1 MVLSIAVTEGFPLL
15 PLFAPEVRPLKC
27 RKRFISQILPFF
39 LLCLLLAGSGEL
51 YSQQLQAGKKGGQGM
66 QGQDAFP
73 PPDDEDEED
82 GTGRSRV
89 GRIHFSDL
97 LPLGEN
103 DIGIYALFQEQPS
116 PDVWVGSGYVDI
128 RFKDTRLQAD
138 KITLYLLTNDVVAE
152 GNVVFG
158 HPGQQV
164 TGQRATINIETGL
177 GTIWEST
184 GFFSPGIYVT
194 AEQLDYYQTDWVR
207 TGKATFTSCDQPT
220 PDWSFRVKKSRL
232 HLENYAW
239 LTYPRFA
246 IKNATL
252 VPLPYLIWPI
262 KTERSSGFLFPSI
275 GMSQNRGFH
284 VGVPFFW
291 VISDSADAEL
301 RYDYYTKWGNGFGAI
316 ARYYVGQ
323 FGSGF
328 FDGYLLQD
336 KIDDTTRWKVEYQH
350 LQDLLYDWRIGVDV
364 DLNSDWDFN
373 REYSSDYA
381 SFGRRSTSA
390 QGYASRSWSNYSFNA
405 VFQTIETS
413 YESGGFSDV
422 VRREL
427 PSIDFEGRKQRLW
440 GSPVYFEFNSRYGN
454 LYIQDYRNE
463 RQFNRLDLSPI
474 VSMPIKKISWLK
486 INPEIGYR
494 YTYYDHQ
501 VPLDK
506 DGNGIQEAD
515 LLKEDLTRR
524 YFFSTVE
531 FIGPSFSKIF
541 DTPRSFYSSKIK
553 HLIEPQFSYNYISPV
568 NNLASVPYFDYGDT
582 VLEVNEVQYAL
593 VNRLF
598 AKRKITEEG
607 QPVSH
612 EFLTLEISQ
621 KYSVD
626 PELSTSYGRQFNPYT
641 GGYYEAEDLIKR
653 TSPWRTRLQIAPTRN
668 FSFDYEIYY
677 DTDLATVVQRRY
689 GIRMRKQDR
698 FFASVS
704 YNDNP
709 LPPPGRETIMGAV
722 GVELFDRR
730 IRAEVATQYHFTVGY
745 RPREQFRFVYFG
757 QCYSFQIEYLNY
769 SYRSGADFDDSLS
782 DRRIEAT
789 LTLTHIGD
797 IFRYRDRSD
806 GFGGS

>member
-1 MVLSIAVTEGFPLL
+1 MVLSCAVTGR
-15 PLFAPEVRPLKC
+15 LFDMALFVLEVRPLKR
-27 RKRFISQILPFF
+27 RKLFISLIFPLF
-39 LLCLLLAGSGEL
+39 LFCLLLAGHADL
-51 YSQQLQAGKKGGQGM
+51 HAQIKAGKVGGQG
-66 QGQDAFP
+66 GQRPEDGLP
-73 PPDDEDEED
+73 PPDEEEEEE
-82 GTGRSRV
+82 GKGRSRV
-89 GRIHFSDL
+89 GRIHYSDL

-128 RFKDTRLQAD
+128 RFQNTRLQAD

-194 AEQLDYYQTDWVR
+194 ARELEYYQTDWVR
-207 TGKATFTSCDQPT
+207 TGEATFSSCDQPT
-220 PDWSFRVKKSRL
+220 PDWSFKVKKSRL

-239 LTYPRFA
+239 LTYPRFR

-262 KTERSSGFLFPSI
+262 KTQRSTGFLFPSI

-323 FGSGF
+323 YGSGF

-336 KIDDTTRWKVEYQH
+336 EIDNKTRWKIDYQH
-350 LQDLLYDWRIGVDV
+350 TQDLLYDWRIGANV
-364 DLNSDWDFN
+364 DLNSDFDFN
-373 REYSSDYA
+373 REYSSDFA
-381 SFGRRSTSA
+381 NFSKRSTSA
-390 QGYASRSWSNYSFNA
+390 EAYASRSWSYYSFNGL
-405 VFQTIETS
+405 VQNTETT
-413 YESGGFSDV
+413 YLTEGQSDRV
-422 VRREL
+422 TREL
-427 PSIDFEGRKQRLW
+427 PSIDMEGRKQKIF
-440 GSPVYFEFNSRYGN
+440 GSPVYFEFNSRLGN

-463 RQFNRLDLSPI
+463 RSFNRLDLAPKFSAP
-474 VSMPIKKISWLK
+474 VKKISWLK

-494 YTYYDHQ
+494 WTFYDHQ

-506 DGNGIQEAD
+506 DGNGIQDAD
-515 LLKEDLTRR
+515 LLDENLIRK

-531 FIGPSFSKIF
+531 FVGPSFSKIF
-541 DTPRSFYSSKIK
+541 DTPRSFYSSKFK
-553 HLIEPQFSYNYISPV
+553 HLIEPQFSYNFISPV
-568 NNLASVPYFDYGDT
+568 TNSASVPYFDYGDT
-582 VLEVNEVQYAL
+582 VLEVNEVRYAL

-598 AKRKITEEG
+598 AKRKVTEEG

-612 EFLTLEISQ
+612 EFVTFEISQ
-621 KYSVD
+621 KYSLD
-626 PELSTSYGRQFNPYT
+626 PELSTSYGRRFNPYT
-641 GGYYEAEDLIKR
+641 GGFIENPDLIKR
-653 TSPWRTRLQIAPTRN
+653 TSPWRTRLQIAPSRS
-668 FSFDYEIYY
+668 FSLDYEFQY
-677 DTDLATVVQRRY
+677 DTDLKTVVERRA
-689 GIRMRKQDR
+689 GLRIRQQER
-698 FFASVS
+698 FFASAS
-704 YNDNP
+704 YNEDP
-709 LPPPGRETIMGAV
+709 IYDRQTLMAAV

-730 IRAEVATQYHFTVGY
+730 VRAEASTQYDFTIGY
-745 RPREQFRFVYFG
+745 RPREQYRLLYFG
-757 QCYSFQIEYLNY
+757 QCYSFAIEYVNY
-769 SYRSGADFDDSLS
+769 AYQPVSGLGSSYA
-782 DRRIEAT
+782 DRRIEAS

-797 IFRYRDRSD
+797 IFRYRDRTDSY
-806 GFGGS
+806 